1 MRTSTSNRPNEP
13 SNVRA
18 VAASILVQLIEQKGS
33 LTSGLQPFKNRDD
46 YPLLQEICFGTCRHF
61 YSLEFVL
68 EQLVAKPLRA
78 KDKDVKCLL
87 LVGLYQLRHMSL
99 PEYAVIN
106 ETVSGVGKLKKPWS
120 RGLING
126 VLRNYLRDLDSVEL
140 KLKSSPVWIK
150 FDQPRWLANQI
161 QQDWPDHWQQIFENS
176 NLRPPMTVRVNLSKV
191 SRNDYLQQL
200 ENAEIGAVSGFL
212 ASSSIYLSKPQPVEV
227 LPEFA
232 AGFSSIQDESSQ
244 LIPPLLQLEPGQR
257 ILDACA
263 APGGKTCH
271 ILESEP
277 LIGSLTSL
285 DIAKSRLVRVE
296 ENLQRLNLKA
306 NLKAA
311 DARDL
316 EAWWDGNLFDRIL
329 LDAPCSATGVIR
341 RHPDIK
347 VLRTPENVAELNGLQ
362 LAILQKVWSTL
373 KPGGLL
379 LYTTCSILP
388 QENSEI
394 VAKFIESSDN
404 ANYEGISADWGV
416 ECPFGRQL
424 LPSNENGPDGFF
436 FSLIRKAP

>member
-1 MRTSTSNRPNEP
+1 MKTPTANRTNEP

-68 EQLVAKPLRA
+68 KQLVAKPLRS

-106 ETVSGVGKLKKPWS
+106 ETVSGVNKLKKTWS
-120 RGLING
+120 RGLVNG

-140 KLKSSPVWIK
+140 KLKSSPACIK
-150 FDQPRWLANQI
+150 FDQPKWLADQI
-161 QQDWPDHWQQIFENS
+161 QQDWPNHWQEIFENS
-176 NLRPPMTVRVNLSKV
+176 NRRPPMTVRVNLSKV
-191 SRNDYLQQL
+191 SRNDYLEQL
-200 ENAEIGAVSGFL
+200 EDAEIDAITGRL
-212 ASSSIYLSKPQPVEV
+212 ASSSIYLNKPQPVEA
-227 LPEFA
+227 LPGFT
-232 AGFSSIQDESSQ
+232 AGLSSIQDESSQ
-244 LIPPLLQLEPGQR
+244 LIPPLLQLEPHQR
-257 ILDACA
+257 VLDACA

-271 ILESEP
+271 ILETEP
-277 LIGSLTSL
+277 LIEALTSL
-285 DIAKSRLVRVE
+285 DISKSRLIRVE
-296 ENLQRLNLKA
+296 ENLQRLNLEA
-306 NLKAA
+306 NLKAG

-316 EAWWDGNLFDRIL
+316 AAWWDGNLFDRIL

-347 VLRTPENVAELNGLQ
+347 VLRTPENVTELNELQ
-362 LAILQKVWSTL
+362 LNILQKVWSTL

-388 QENSEI
+388 QENSDI

-404 ANYEGISADWGV
+404 AKYEGISADWGV

-424 LPSNENGPDGFF
+424 LPSDENGPDGFF
-436 FSLIRKAP
+436 FSLIRKEP

>member
-1 MRTSTSNRPNEP
+1 VIASPPGKANDT

-18 VAASILVQLIEQKGS
+18 VAASILVQLLEQKGS
-33 LTSGLQPFKNRDD
+33 LTSGLQPFKSRDD

-68 EQLVAKPLRA
+68 KQLVAKPLRS

-106 ETVSGVGKLKKPWS
+106 ETVSGVSKLKKPWS
-120 RGLING
+120 RGLINA
-126 VLRNYLRDLDSVEL
+126 VLRNYLRDLESVEL
-140 KLKSSPVWIK
+140 KLKSSPAFIK
-150 FDQPRWLANQI
+150 YDQPEWLADQI

-176 NLRPPMTVRVNLSKV
+176 NRRPPMTVRVNLSRV
-191 SRNDYLQQL
+191 TRSDYLEQL
-200 ENAEIGAVSGFL
+200 ESVEIDAASGNL
-212 ASSSIYLSKPQPVEV
+212 ASSSIYLTKPQPVEL
-227 LPEFA
+227 LPGFS
-232 AGFSSIQDESSQ
+232 AGLSSIQDESSQ
-244 LIPPLLQLEPGQR
+244 LIPPLLQLEPNQR
-257 ILDACA
+257 VLDACA

-271 ILESEP
+271 ILETQP
-277 LIGSLTSL
+277 LLDSLTSL

-306 NLKAA
+306 NIKAS

-316 EAWWDGNLFDRIL
+316 AAWWDGKLFDRIL

-347 VLRTPENVAELNGLQ
+347 VLRSAENVAELNTLQ
-362 LAILQKVWSTL
+362 LAILQKIWSTL

-404 ANYEGISADWGV
+404 AKYEGITADWGV
-416 ECPFGRQL
+416 ECSLGRQL
-424 LPSNENGPDGFF
+424 LPSDNGPDGFF
-436 FSLIRKAP
+436 FSLIRKAS

>member
-1 MRTSTSNRPNEP
+1 M
-13 SNVRA
+13 
-18 VAASILVQLIEQKGS
+18 
-33 LTSGLQPFKNRDD
+33 
-46 YPLLQEICFGTCRHF
+46 CFGTCRHF

-68 EQLVAKPLRA
+68 KQLVAKPLRS

-87 LVGLYQLRHMSL
+87 LIGLYQLRHMSL

-106 ETVSGVGKLKKPWS
+106 ETVSGVSKLKKPWS
-120 RGLING
+120 RGLINA
-126 VLRNYLRDLDSVEL
+126 VLRNYLRDLESVEL
-140 KLKSSPVWIK
+140 KINSSPAYIK
-150 FDQPRWLANQI
+150 YDQPKWLADQI
-161 QQDWPDHWQQIFENS
+161 QQDWPDHWQQIFESS
-176 NLRPPMTVRVNLSKV
+176 NQRPPMTVRVNLSRV
-191 SRNDYLQQL
+191 TRSDYLEQL
-200 ENAEIGAVSGFL
+200 ESVEIDAASGNL
-212 ASSSIYLSKPQPVEV
+212 ASSSIYLTKPQPVEL
-227 LPEFA
+227 LPGFS
-232 AGFSSIQDESSQ
+232 AGLSSIQDESSQ
-244 LIPPLLQLEPGQR
+244 LIPPLLQLEPHQR
-257 ILDACA
+257 VLDACA

-271 ILESEP
+271 ILETQP
-277 LIGSLTSL
+277 RLDSLTSL

-296 ENLQRLNLKA
+296 ENLQRLSLKA

-316 EAWWDGNLFDRIL
+316 AAWWDGKLFDRIL

-347 VLRTPENVAELNGLQ
+347 VLRSPENVAELNTLQ

-404 ANYEGISADWGV
+404 AKYEGINADWGV
-416 ECPFGRQL
+416 ECPLGRQL
-424 LPSNENGPDGFF
+424 LPSDNGPDGFF
-436 FSLIRKAP
+436 FSLIRKAS

>member
-1 MRTSTSNRPNEP
+1 LRASTLGKASDA

-18 VAASILVQLIEQKGS
+18 VAASILVQLLEQQGS

-61 YSLEFVL
+61 YSLEFIL
-68 EQLVAKPLRA
+68 KQLVAKPLRS

-106 ETVSGVGKLKKPWS
+106 ETVSGVSKLKKPWS
-120 RGLING
+120 RGLINA
-126 VLRNYLRDLDSVEL
+126 VLRNYLRDLESVEL
-140 KLKSSPVWIK
+140 NIKTSSACIK
-150 FDQPRWLANQI
+150 YDQPKWLADQI

-176 NLRPPMTVRVNLSKV
+176 NQRPPMTVRVNLSRV
-191 SRNDYLQQL
+191 TRSDYLERL
-200 ENAEIGAVSGFL
+200 ESVEIDAASGNL
-212 ASSSIYLSKPQPVEV
+212 ASSSIYLTKAQPVEL
-227 LPEFA
+227 LPGFS
-232 AGFSSIQDESSQ
+232 AGLSSIQDEASQ
-244 LIPPLLQLEPGQR
+244 LIPPLLQLEPHQR
-257 ILDACA
+257 VLDACA

-271 ILESEP
+271 ILEAQP
-277 LIGSLTSL
+277 LVDSLTSL

-316 EAWWDGNLFDRIL
+316 AAWWDGKLFDRIL

-347 VLRTPENVAELNGLQ
+347 VLRSAENLAELNTLQ
-362 LAILQKVWSTL
+362 LAILQKIWTTL

-379 LYTTCSILP
+379 LYTTCSILS

-404 ANYEGISADWGV
+404 AKYEGINVDWGV
-416 ECPFGRQL
+416 ECPLGRQL
-424 LPSNENGPDGFF
+424 LPSDNGPDGFF
-436 FSLIRKAP
+436 FSLIRKTS

>member
-1 MRTSTSNRPNEP
+1 VIASTPGKAGDA

-18 VAASILVQLIEQKGS
+18 VAASILVQLLEQKGS
-33 LTSGLQPFKNRDD
+33 LTSGLQPFKSRDD

-68 EQLVAKPLRA
+68 KQLVAKPLRS

-106 ETVSGVGKLKKPWS
+106 ETVSGASKLKKPWS
-120 RGLING
+120 RGLINA
-126 VLRNYLRDLDSVEL
+126 VLRNYLRDLESVEL
-140 KLKSSPVWIK
+140 KLESSPAFIK
-150 FDQPRWLANQI
+150 YDQPKWLADQI

-176 NLRPPMTVRVNLSKV
+176 NQRPPMTVRVNLSRV
-191 SRNDYLQQL
+191 TRNDYLEQL
-200 ENAEIGAVSGFL
+200 ESVEIDAASGNL
-212 ASSSIYLSKPQPVEV
+212 ASSSIYLTKPQPVEL
-227 LPEFA
+227 LPGFS
-232 AGFSSIQDESSQ
+232 AGLSSIQDESSQ

-257 ILDACA
+257 VLDACA

-271 ILESEP
+271 ILETQP
-277 LIGSLTSL
+277 LLDALTSL

-306 NLKAA
+306 NLKAS
-311 DARDL
+311 DARDIA
-316 EAWWDGNLFDRIL
+316 AWWDGKLFDRIL

-347 VLRTPENVAELNGLQ
+347 VLRSAENVAELNTLQ
-362 LAILQKVWSTL
+362 LAILQKIWSTL

-404 ANYEGISADWGV
+404 AKYEGINADWGV
-416 ECPFGRQL
+416 ECPLGRQL
-424 LPSNENGPDGFF
+424 LPSDNGPDGFF
-436 FSLIRKAP
+436 FSLIRKAS

>member
-1 MRTSTSNRPNEP
+1 VTASNAGKASGA
-13 SNVRA
+13 SNVRG
-18 VAASILVQLIEQKGS
+18 VAASILVQLLEQKGS
-33 LTSGLQPFKNRDD
+33 LTSGLQPFKSRDD
-46 YPLLQEICFGTCRHF
+46 YPLLQEMCFGTCRHF

-68 EQLVAKPLRA
+68 KQLVAKPLRS

-87 LVGLYQLRHMSL
+87 LIGLYQLRHMSL

-106 ETVSGVGKLKKPWS
+106 ETVSGVSKLKKPWS
-120 RGLING
+120 RGLINA
-126 VLRNYLRDLDSVEL
+126 VLRNYLRDLESVEL
-140 KLKSSPVWIK
+140 KINSSPAYIK
-150 FDQPRWLANQI
+150 YDQPKWLADQI
-161 QQDWPDHWQQIFENS
+161 QQDWPDHWQQIFESS
-176 NLRPPMTVRVNLSKV
+176 NQRPPMTVRVNLSRV
-191 SRNDYLQQL
+191 TRSDYLEQL
-200 ENAEIGAVSGFL
+200 ESVEIDAASGNL
-212 ASSSIYLSKPQPVEV
+212 ASSSIYLTKPQPVEL
-227 LPEFA
+227 LPGFS
-232 AGFSSIQDESSQ
+232 AGLSSIQDESSQ
-244 LIPPLLQLEPGQR
+244 LIPPLLQLEPHQR
-257 ILDACA
+257 VLDACA

-271 ILESEP
+271 ILETQP
-277 LIGSLTSL
+277 RLDSLTSL

-296 ENLQRLNLKA
+296 ENLQRLSLKA

-316 EAWWDGNLFDRIL
+316 AAWWDGKLFDRIL

-347 VLRTPENVAELNGLQ
+347 VLRSPENVAELNTLQ

-404 ANYEGISADWGV
+404 AKYEGINADWGV
-416 ECPFGRQL
+416 ECPLGRQL
-424 LPSNENGPDGFF
+424 LPSDNGPDGFF
-436 FSLIRKAP
+436 FSLIRKAS

>member
-1 MRTSTSNRPNEP
+1 MKASPFVKTNEP

-18 VAASILVQLIEQKGS
+18 VAASIIVQLIEQKGS
-33 LTSGLQPFKNRDD
+33 LTSGLQPFKSRDD
-46 YPLLQEICFGTCRHF
+46 YSLLQEICFGTCRYF
-61 YSLEFVL
+61 YSLQFVL
-68 EQLVAKPLRA
+68 EQLVAKPLRS

-106 ETVSGVGKLKKPWS
+106 ETVSGAGKLKKPWS

-126 VLRNYLRDLDSVEL
+126 VLRNYLRDVESVAL
-140 KLKSSPVWIK
+140 KLDLSPPCVQ
-150 FDQPRWLANQI
+150 FDQPKWLADRI

-176 NLRPPMTVRVNLSKV
+176 NLRPPMTVRVNLSRG
-191 SRNDYLQQL
+191 SRNDYLQEL
-200 ENAEIGAVSGFL
+200 ENVEIDACTGNL
-212 ASSSIYLSKPQPVEV
+212 AASSIYLSKPQSVEL
-227 LPEFA
+227 LP
-232 AGFSSIQDESSQ
+232 GFSEGLSSIQDESSQ
-244 LIPPLLQLEPGQR
+244 LIPSLLQLEPHQR

-271 ILESEP
+271 ILETEP
-277 LIGSLTSL
+277 LLDSLTSL

-296 ENLQRLNLKA
+296 ENLQRLDLKA
-306 NLKAA
+306 KLKAA

-316 EAWWDGNLFDRIL
+316 TAWWDGKLFDRIL
-329 LDAPCSATGVIR
+329 IDAPCSATGVIR

-347 VLRTPENVAELNGLQ
+347 VLRSLENVLELNELQ
-362 LAILQKVWSTL
+362 FDILQIIWSTL

-394 VAKFIESSDN
+394 VAKFLESSDN
-404 ANYEGISADWGV
+404 AKYEGITADWGV

-424 LPSNENGPDGFF
+424 LPSGENGPDGFF
-436 FSLIRKAP
+436 FSLIRKMP